1 MINEKYKLLIYG
13 FVICA
18 LLSYFVYSFVLV
30 NKSIEMFKN
39 RKHNFNKIFQIGF
52 NKCGTTSLFKY
63 FESANIKCIH
73 YDSGKLAETMISN
86 FENNNLLL
94 KNYEDYIFFS
104 DMEKMPFYPH
114 VKYYKLLDKQYPN
127 SKFILNIRKKQ
138 DWIKS
143 RLNHKSGNYLKNSM
157 DAYNLNKDKI
167 IEKWSN
173 EWDEHLQDVKEYFKK
188 RPNDLLIYD
197 IDNDSSQKIDEFFP
211 TLTFKNTSLGIY
223 NKS

>member
-1 MINEKYKLLIYG
+1 LIYG

-18 LLSYFVYSFVLV
+18 ILSYVVYSFVLV

-63 FESANIKCIH
+63 FEFANIKCIH
-73 YDSGKLAETMISN
+73 HDSGKLADTMIHN
-86 FENNNLLL
+86 FENNKPLL

-104 DMEKMPFYPH
+104 DMENMPFYPH
-114 VKYYKLLDKQYPN
+114 IEHYKLLDKQYPN

-138 DWIKS
+138 DWLKS
-143 RLNHKSGNYLKNSM
+143 RQNHGSGKYIKKSMKT
-157 DAYNLNKDKI
+157 YNLNKEKV
-167 IEKWSN
+167 IEKWSK
-173 EWDEHLQDVKEYFKK
+173 EWDNHLKDIKEYFKK

-197 IDNDSSQKIDEFFP
+197 IDNDTSRKIDDFLP
-211 TLTFKNTSLGIY
+211 TLTFKNKTLGTY
-223 NKS
+223 NKTN